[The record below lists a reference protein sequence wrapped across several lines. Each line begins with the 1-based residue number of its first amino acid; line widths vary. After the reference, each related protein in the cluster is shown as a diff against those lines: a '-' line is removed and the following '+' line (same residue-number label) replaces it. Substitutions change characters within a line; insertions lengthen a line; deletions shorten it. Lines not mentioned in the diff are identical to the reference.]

1 MCSTVLPAGKLMIE
15 RLPRSES
22 EAKAKTDRG
31 RTYNLKEGID
41 ARYDV
46 FGGDEKKKEM
56 LNDPNYT
63 SASRISLLF
72 DRLKQAQCTADSSSS
87 DTE

>member
-15 RLPRSES
+15 RLPRSET

-31 RTYNLKEGID
+31 RNYNLKEGVD

-46 FGGDEKKKEM
+46 FGGDQKKRDM

-72 DRLKQAQCTADSSSS
+72 DRLKQAQGTADNSSS